1 MCCDGSCFKMH
12 PTSPRAEPLLCA
24 WAITTDNEKALLG
37 LAPGSSESYD
47 AWLDFFRDPKERG
60 LKPPLL
66 GITDGAPGM
75 LRAFEEVLDQSLRQR
90 CLVHKSRNLVAKVP
104 KEAESE
110 VKGAFWSIFD
120 GIEADPGEAAIVE
133 ARARACDFQRTY
145 GKLYPS
151 AVECVMKDLPELTV
165 HLRFPRQ
172 HWERIRH
179 TNLLERTFGESR
191 RRVKVIGRLPGERSC
206 ISLVWAVLDRA
217 SKGWRGL
224 TQTPAGI
231 RLLQNLRAQL
241 LNPPDME
248 EVMEEIQETVTTAA

>member
-1 MCCDGSCFKMH
+1 MH
-12 PTSPRAEPLLCA
+12 PASQRAEPLLCA
-24 WAITTDNEKALLG
+24 WGITTANDKALVG

-47 AWLDFFRDPKERG
+47 AWLDFFRDLKGRG

-75 LRAFEEVLDQSLRQR
+75 LRAFEEVFDQSLRQR
-90 CLVHKSRNLVAKVP
+90 CLVHKARNVVAKVP
-104 KEAESE
+104 KEAQGQ
-110 VKGAFWSIFD
+110 VKRAFWSIFD
-120 GIEADPGEAAIVE
+120 SIDADPGEAAIAE
-133 ARARACDFQRTY
+133 AKTRAHDFESAY
-145 GKLYPS
+145 NKLYPS

-165 HLRFPRQ
+165 HLRFPRE

-241 LNPPDME
+241 LNPPDVE
-248 EVMEEIQETVTTAA
+248 EVMEEIRESVTTAA